1 MNIQALQHYMNLDVR
16 GKCQAMYVWI
26 DGTGEKLRGKTR
38 TFEEP
43 PKERLFNKPLWSF
56 AVANILKKLY
66 QDVSELPEWNYDG
79 SSTGQARD
87 ETSSA
92 DFFVYRPRWANVILF

>member
-1 MNIQALQHYMNLDVR
+1 MSDKTALQHYMNLDVR

-38 TFEEP
+38 TFDEP
-43 PKERLFNKPLWSF
+43 PK
-56 AVANILKKLY
+56 
-66 QDVSELPEWNYDG
+66 DVSELPEWNYDG

-87 ETSSA
+87 EISCKGNLQRTCSLA
-92 DFFVYRPRWANVILF
+92 FPANKNTIFIPVQLKDPILIVI